1 MISTFF
7 CQVCVLSKSR
17 EELRVVSWS
26 HDGERGWQTVWTAA
40 RIQGSASA
48 GVPVEVGPSLP
59 GVGAPLCLDAM
70 MVNLQDLL
78 LLVT

>member
-1 MISTFF
+1 M
-7 CQVCVLSKSR
+7 
-17 EELRVVSWS
+17 VSWS